1 VLATLVGVFDDLT
14 SPRTSRP
21 QAFVIAAKR
30 RTGQSGNHRMRSPR
44 LISRL
49 ARWFRAG
56 DVHGAGSLSETGSTD
71 TEASSTAGMPLRQV
85 LLDGGDRGVLAGLV
99 SVAHRH
105 PQRSLIRDGGSGA
118 PSPVLPRSQFG
129 GRPLSRTRRRPGS
142 PTSCRAC
149 GCYRPL

>member
-1 VLATLVGVFDDLT
+1 
-14 SPRTSRP
+14 
-21 QAFVIAAKR
+21 
-30 RTGQSGNHRMRSPR
+30 MRSPR
-44 LISRL
+44 LISLL

-129 GRPLSRTRRRPGS
+129 GRPPLPNPSAARFPNELSCLRVLPPTVTRVHNAQFDRVWNLGRKNADVGFRGQFS
-142 PTSCRAC
+142 RMAV
-149 GCYRPL
+149 